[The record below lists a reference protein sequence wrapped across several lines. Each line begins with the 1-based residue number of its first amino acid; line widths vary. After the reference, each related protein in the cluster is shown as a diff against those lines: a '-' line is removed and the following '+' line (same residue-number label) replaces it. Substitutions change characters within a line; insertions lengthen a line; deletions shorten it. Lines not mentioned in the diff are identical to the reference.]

1 MGNHPLEN
9 NRDER
14 LRRRLQPEWN
24 ERCIIGKGRKAKS
37 VGGRF
42 KLLCHGVD
50 IKLSRN
56 SVIKVKSAKQDQKLE
71 AGN

>member
-1 MGNHPLEN
+1 MKDN
-9 NRDER
+9 
-14 LRRRLQPEWN
+14 
-24 ERCIIGKGRKAKS
+24 RCIIGKGRKAKS

-42 KLLCHGVD
+42 KLFCHGVD
-50 IKLSRN
+50 MKLSRNSVN